1 MHHGIRVAA
10 FGDTADDGAPDD
22 NGLGMSRDSADV
34 SGGGHAKSDSDGE
47 GRDLADAGDLC
58 GQIVWDRIALASDAG
73 AGDVVDETAG
83 VCGDQAKALIAAG
96 WCGEKNCVH
105 AGTVELALE
114 RRGFFRRH
122 VEDEDAIHARGGS
135 FFGETRKTE
144 AIDGIQIREKDN
156 GDLRAMADLADEVD
170 DVIQSNA
177 VAQGTFRGFLV
188 CFAVGEGIR
197 ERDTEFDQVGPGL
210 LKCRDK
216 LGSARQRRVT
226 CCDVNYQASAVSLPE
241 EVEFFVNAIHRA
253 IITIQGEQDKEKRR
267 CMR

>member
-34 SGGGHAKSDSDGE
+34 VGGGHAKADSDGE

-58 GQIVWDRIALASDAG
+58 GQIVWDRVALASDAG
-73 AGDVVDETAG
+73 AGDVVDEAAG
-83 VCGDQAKALIAAG
+83 VCGDQAEALIGAG
-96 WCGEKNCVH
+96 RCGEEDGVD
-105 AGTVELALE
+105 AGAVELALE
-114 RRGFFRRH
+114 RRGFFRGH
-122 VEDEDAIHARGGS
+122 VEDEDAIHARGGG

-144 AIDGIQIREKDN
+144 AVDGIQIREKDN
-156 GDLRAMADLADEVD
+156 RDLRTVADLADEVD

-188 CFAVGEGIR
+188 GFAVGEGIG
-197 ERDTEFDQVGPGL
+197 ERDAEFDQVGASL
-210 LKCRDK
+210 LKCKDK

-226 CCDVNYQASAVSLPE
+226 CCDVNYQASAVGLPK
-241 EVEFFVNAIHRA
+241 EVEFLINAIHRA